1 MKYIKIKVAGSE
13 QVRRITDEM
22 ADKLVTSGKAV
33 YEGKEEWVD
42 DILSFLN
49 QITEGRKLQTKK
61 ATGRG
66 RG

>member
-49 QITEGRKLQTKK
+49 QITEG
-61 ATGRG
+61 
-66 RG
+66 